1 MRKARKPR
9 RRRHNPCQSDLIQ
22 HLRVLRSARS
32 ILTIYYLL
40 SLPALLGS
48 CRKLAAEPGT
58 EPPDEAIPAVPD
70 SALVRLRIVKDG
82 QPVRRL
88 DLFCYSDAG
97 TQPLEVYRRYD
108 NPPDT
113 VILMAPEGRKRLV
126 AIANS
131 PHSFNLAALG
141 RYDTIRQLSFSF
153 SDDDPAV
160 PILGGSAEGAAPD
173 AVLRL
178 TPLLCRIV
186 LASVA
191 NTMDGYE
198 LLEDPRV
205 RLRDLP
211 DEAEILRTEEFRPSQ
226 LIDAGSWAAL
236 PHDVGY
242 FPQSCGINLWCYPN
256 DTPEDILGTP
266 RPSLELEC
274 RIRGETSTFEVPLPP
289 LPRAC
294 TKEVELIINGP
305 GDYRYRIR

>member
-1 MRKARKPR
+1 MRNARKPGR
-9 RRRHNPCQSDLIQ
+9 RRNTCLSDLVQ
-22 HLRVLRSARS
+22 RFRTLRSAGS
-32 ILTIYYLL
+32 LLLICYLL
-40 SLPALLGS
+40 STPALLGS
-48 CRKLAAEPGT
+48 CRKLAADSGA
-58 EPPDEAIPAVPD
+58 EPPEVEEPAIPD
-70 SALVRLRIVKDG
+70 SAQVRLRIIKEG

-97 TQPLEVYRRYD
+97 TQPLEVYRRFD

-113 VILMAPEGRKRLV
+113 LILTAPKGRKRLV

-131 PHSFNLAALG
+131 PHSFNLVALG
-141 RYDTIRQLSFSF
+141 RYDTIRQLSFGF
-153 SDDDPAV
+153 SDDDPAA
-160 PILGGSAEGAAPD
+160 PILGGCADGAAPD

-178 TPLLCRIV
+178 TPLLCRIT

-226 LIDAGSWAAL
+226 LIDAGTWTAL
-236 PHDVGY
+236 PFDVGY
-242 FPQSCGINLWCYPN
+242 FPQQCGIDLWCYPN

-266 RPSLELEC
+266 RPSLEFEC
-274 RIRGETSTFEVPLPP
+274 RIRGESCTFEVPLPP

-305 GDYRYRIR
+305 GDYHYRIR